1 MIETFYLNTYIV
13 RTLQETKYQMFYIR
27 TEPDSSMEFLVE
39 DNSFHSKHHSG
50 TELFERELLLELASQ
65 RHKAI
70 SDQSWKDNP
79 MLGGE
84 EWDTRMR
91 ETVSEFILELAWKV
105 TERLRSLPYS
115 THTLENVILQQQKKA
130 SCS

>member
-39 DNSFHSKHHSG
+39 NNSFHSKHHSG

-70 SDQSWKDNP
+70 SDQS
-79 MLGGE
+79 
-84 EWDTRMR
+84 
-91 ETVSEFILELAWKV
+91 
-105 TERLRSLPYS
+105 
-115 THTLENVILQQQKKA
+115 
-130 SCS
+130 